1 MKSLQSKSGGV
12 IRIQASSYDGALFV
26 KIVYDLLLSQKIFI
40 IDVWLGSKLASENI
54 EIFKMKLRW
63 SKSSSLLQR
72 VAFLVYKFNHSFQGK
87 VNQFCVGSHGIVGN
101 SLCTKSKNN
110 SHYFNLHDSL
120 TMHTLLYGSTLF
132 VGSDTVRQKI
142 FENTFFYRICPDDT
156 SKYFVFQPRHIK
168 C

>member
-1 MKSLQSKSGGV
+1 
-12 IRIQASSYDGALFV
+12 
-26 KIVYDLLLSQKIFI
+26 
-40 IDVWLGSKLASENI
+40 
-54 EIFKMKLRW
+54 MKLRW

-87 VNQFCVGSHGIVGN
+87 VNQFCVGSHGIIGN
-101 SLCTKSKNN
+101 SLCTKSKNI
-110 SHYFNLHDSL
+110 SHYFDLHDSL

-156 SKYFVFQPRHIK
+156 SKYFVKVLKVMNRNTRERCKICLKLTIK
-168 C
+168 NHTSHLFLCFYC